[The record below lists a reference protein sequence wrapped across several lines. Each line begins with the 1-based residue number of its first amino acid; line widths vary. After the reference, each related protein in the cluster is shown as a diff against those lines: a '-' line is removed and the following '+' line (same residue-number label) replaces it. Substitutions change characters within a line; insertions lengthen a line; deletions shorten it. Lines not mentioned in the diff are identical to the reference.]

1 MTDTAKI
8 CAALR
13 TPCNSCAWHEEPAD
27 RCETCRL
34 LVAVAEALEAAAKV
48 RWDVGHLAIPEHH
61 GEAALSLAIT
71 LPAFDEAIR
80 RAKEACQ

>member
-34 LVAVAEALEAAAKV
+34 LAAVAEVVEAA
-48 RWDVGHLAIPEHH
+48 GLLLEH
-61 GEAALSLAIT
+61 T
-71 LPAFDEAIR
+71 RLPAFNEATRRLRQRNLDEAIR
-80 RAKEACQ
+80 RAKEVCQ